1 VGATIVTALAPLLQ
15 SFFIERLARQRQAS
29 PNTIASYRDA
39 FRIFLGYAERRLGK
53 SPTKLRLQ
61 DLDAPLVSGFLDH
74 LEAERGN
81 HARTRNVRFAA
92 LRSFFRFVAIR
103 EPSELATIQRVLAI
117 PLKRV
122 SRMLVPYLD
131 RVEID
136 ALLAAPDR
144 DTWIGRRDHLVIL
157 LAVQTGLRVSELTAV
172 RASDVILGSTSHVR
186 CCGKG
191 RKERCTPL
199 TKQVARF
206 LRTWLIENDRRA
218 NDLVFTTRP
227 GSRLS
232 RDAVERLVDRHR
244 QTAERACP
252 SLKRKH
258 VTPHV
263 LRHTTAVQ
271 LLQAG
276 IDRAVIA
283 LWLGHESV
291 ETTQIYLDADLKA
304 KEIALARTAP
314 HNTRGHRFKPKDRL
328 LAFLEAL

>member
-1 VGATIVTALAPLLQ
+1 MIALAPLLQ
-15 SFFIERLARQRQAS
+15 SFFVERLARQRQAS
-29 PNTIASYRDA
+29 PNTVASYRDT
-39 FRIFLGYAERRLGK
+39 FRILLSYAEQKLGR
-53 SPTKLRLQ
+53 SPTKLHLQ
-61 DLDAPLVSGFLDH
+61 DLDAPLVTGFLDH

-103 EPSELATIQRVLAI
+103 EPSELAMIQSVLAI

-122 SRMLVPYLD
+122 ARMLVPYLD
-131 RVEID
+131 RAEIE

-144 DTWIGRRDHLVIL
+144 STWIGRRDHLVIL
-157 LAVQTGLRVSELTAV
+157 LAVQTGLRVSELTSV
-172 RASDVILGSTSHVR
+172 RVADVVLGSASHVR

-199 TKQVARF
+199 TKQVTRF
-206 LRTWLIENDRRA
+206 LRAWLAENDRRPG
-218 NDLVFTTRP
+218 DLVFTTRAN
-227 GSRLS
+227 SRLS
-232 RDAVERLVDRHR
+232 RDAIERLVDRHR
-244 QTAERACP
+244 RRAEAACP

-291 ETTQIYLDADLKA
+291 ETTQVYLDADLKA

-314 HNTRGHRFKPKDRL
+314 HNTHGRRYKPKDRL
-328 LAFLEAL
+328 LAFLESL

>member
-1 VGATIVTALAPLLQ
+1 MIELAPLVQL
-15 SFFIERLARQRQAS
+15 FFAERLRRQRNAS
-29 PNTIASYRDA
+29 PNTIASYRDT
-39 FRIFLGYAERRLGK
+39 FRIFLAYVEQRLCRP
-53 SPTKLRLQ
+53 PTKLHLQ
-61 DLDAPLVSGFLDH
+61 DLDAPLVDGFLDH
-74 LEAERGN
+74 LELERGN

-92 LRSFFRFVAIR
+92 LRSFFRFVATR
-103 EPSELATIQRVLAI
+103 EPSELARIQRVLAI

-131 RVEID
+131 RPEID

-144 DTWIGRRDHLVIL
+144 GTWRGRRDHLLIL
-157 LAVQTGLRVSELTAV
+157 LAVQTGLRVSELIGL
-172 RASDVILGSTSHVR
+172 RAEDVVLGAASHVR
-186 CCGKG
+186 CSGKG

-199 TKQVARF
+199 TKQVSRFVRAWLVENAR
-206 LRTWLIENDRRA
+206 RPADLI
-218 NDLVFTTRP
+218 FTTRAN
-227 GSRLS
+227 SRLS
-232 RDAVERLVDRHR
+232 RDAVESLVNRHR
-244 QTAERACP
+244 RIAECRCP

-314 HNTRGHRFKPKDRL
+314 HNTRGRRFKPKDRL
-328 LAFLEAL
+328 LTFLEGL

>member
-1 VGATIVTALAPLLQ
+1 MIALPPLVQL
-15 SFFIERLARQRQAS
+15 FFAERLVRQRHAS
-29 PNTIASYRDA
+29 PNTVASYRDT
-39 FRIFLGYAERRLGK
+39 FRIFLGYVERRLGRP
-53 SPTKLRLQ
+53 PTKLHLQ
-61 DLDAPLVSGFLDH
+61 DLDAPIVGRFLDH

-103 EPSELATIQRVLAI
+103 EPSELARIQQVLAI

-122 SRMLVPYLD
+122 NRVLVPYLD
-131 RVEID
+131 RAEID
-136 ALLAAPDR
+136 AILSAPDR
-144 DTWIGRRDHLVIL
+144 STWLGRRDHLLIL
-157 LAVQTGLRVSELTAV
+157 FAVQTGLRVSELIGI
-172 RASDVILGSTSHVR
+172 RAGDVVLGAASHVR
-186 CCGKG
+186 CSGKG

-199 TKQVARF
+199 TKQVTRF
-206 LRTWLIENDRRA
+206 LRVWLAENDRRPD
-218 NDLVFTTRP
+218 DLVFTTRTN
-227 GSRLS
+227 SRLS

-244 QTAERACP
+244 RTAERTCT

-328 LAFLEAL
+328 LAFLEGL

>member
-1 VGATIVTALAPLLQ
+1 MIALPPLVQL
-15 SFFIERLARQRQAS
+15 FFAERLRRQRYAS
-29 PNTIASYRDA
+29 PNTIASYRDT
-39 FRIFLGYAERRLGK
+39 FRIFLRYVERRLGRP
-53 SPTKLRLQ
+53 PTKLHLQ
-61 DLDAPLVSGFLDH
+61 DLDAPLVGGFLDH

-103 EPSELATIQRVLAI
+103 EPSELARIQRVLAI

-122 SRMLVPYLD
+122 NRMLVPFLD
-131 RVEID
+131 RAEID

-144 DTWIGRRDHLVIL
+144 STWLGRRDHLMIL
-157 LAVQTGLRVSELTAV
+157 FAVQTGLRVSELIAV
-172 RASDVILGSTSHVR
+172 RARDVVLGSASHVR
-186 CCGKG
+186 CSGKG

-206 LRTWLIENDRRA
+206 VREWLVENDRGPD
-218 NDLVFTTRP
+218 DLVFTTRTN
-227 GSRLS
+227 SRLS
-232 RDAVERLVDRHR
+232 RDAVERLVERHR
-244 QTAERACP
+244 LIAEGTCV

-314 HNTRGHRFKPKDRL
+314 HNTRGGRFKPKDRL
-328 LAFLEAL
+328 LAFLEGL

>member
-1 VGATIVTALAPLLQ
+1 MTDLAPLVQ
-15 SFFIERLARQRQAS
+15 SFFVERLARERQAS
-29 PNTIASYRDA
+29 PNTVASYRDT
-39 FRIFLGYAERRLGK
+39 FRILLSYAERRLGRP
-53 SPTKLRLQ
+53 PTKLQLQ
-61 DLDAPLVSGFLDH
+61 DLNAVLVSGFLDH

-92 LRSFFRFVAIR
+92 LRSFLRFVAVR
-103 EPSELATIQRVLAI
+103 EPSELAMIQRVLAI

-131 RVEID
+131 RAEIE

-144 DTWIGRRDHLVIL
+144 STWLGRRDHLIIL
-157 LAVQTGLRVSELTAV
+157 FAVQTGLRVSELISV
-172 RASDVILGSTSHVR
+172 RVGDLVLGSTSHVR

-191 RKERCTPL
+191 RKERSTPL
-199 TKQVARF
+199 TKQVTRF
-206 LRTWLIENDRRA
+206 LRAWLVENSRRPD
-218 NDLVFTTRP
+218 DLVFTTSTD
-227 GSRLS
+227 SRLS
-232 RDAVERLVDRHR
+232 RDAIEHLVDRHR
-244 QTAERACP
+244 RTAERECA
-252 SLKRKH
+252 SLKRKR

-291 ETTQIYLDADLKA
+291 ETTQIYLDADLKT

-314 HNTRGHRFKPKDRL
+314 HGTHGRRFKPKDRL
-328 LAFLEAL
+328 LAFLEGL

>member
-1 VGATIVTALAPLLQ
+1 MIALPPLVQL
-15 SFFIERLARQRQAS
+15 FFAERLRRQRHAS
-29 PNTIASYRDA
+29 SNTVASYRDT
-39 FRIFLGYAERRLGK
+39 FRIFLGYTERRLGRP
-53 SPTKLRLQ
+53 PTKLHLQ
-61 DLDAPLVSGFLDH
+61 DLDAPLVGGFLDH

-103 EPSELATIQRVLAI
+103 EPGELARIQRILAI

-122 SRMLVPYLD
+122 NRTLVPFLD
-131 RVEID
+131 RAEID

-144 DTWIGRRDHLVIL
+144 RTWLGRRDHLVIL
-157 LAVQTGLRVSELTAV
+157 FAVQTGLRVSELIAV
-172 RASDVILGSTSHVR
+172 RARDVILGSASHVR
-186 CCGKG
+186 CTGKG

-199 TKQVARF
+199 TKQVTRF
-206 LRTWLIENDRRA
+206 LREWLIENDRRPD
-218 NDLVFTTRP
+218 DLVFTTRTH
-227 GSRLS
+227 SQLS
-232 RDAVERLVDRHR
+232 RDAIERLVDRHR
-244 QTAERACP
+244 RAAERTCP

-258 VTPHV
+258 VSPHV

-314 HNTRGHRFKPKDRL
+314 HNTRGRRFKPKDGL
-328 LAFLEAL
+328 LAFLEGL

>member
-1 VGATIVTALAPLLQ
+1 MIALPPLVQL
-15 SFFIERLARQRQAS
+15 FFAERLRRERHAS
-29 PNTIASYRDA
+29 SNTIASYRDT
-39 FRIFLGYAERRLGK
+39 FRIFLGYVERRLGRP
-53 SPTKLRLQ
+53 PTKLHLQ

-103 EPSELATIQRVLAI
+103 EPSELARIQRVLAI

-122 SRMLVPYLD
+122 NRMLVPFLD
-131 RVEID
+131 RAEID

-144 DTWIGRRDHLVIL
+144 STWLGRRDHLVIL
-157 LAVQTGLRVSELTAV
+157 FAVQTGLRVSELIGI
-172 RASDVILGSTSHVR
+172 RAADVVLGSASHVR
-186 CCGKG
+186 CFGKG

-199 TKQVARF
+199 TKQVTRF
-206 LRTWLIENDRRA
+206 LRAWIVENARRTD
-218 NDLVFTTRP
+218 DLVFTTRTN
-227 GSRLS
+227 SKLS

-244 QTAERACP
+244 RTAELTCP

-271 LLQAG
+271 LLHAG

-314 HNTRGHRFKPKDRL
+314 HNTQGRRFKPKDRL
-328 LAFLEAL
+328 LAFLEGL

>member
-1 VGATIVTALAPLLQ
+1 MIALPPLVQL
-15 SFFIERLARQRQAS
+15 FFAERLKRQRSAS
-29 PNTIASYRDA
+29 PHTIASYRDT
-39 FRIFLGYAERRLGK
+39 FRIFLGYVERKLGK
-53 SPTKLRLQ
+53 PPTRLHLQ
-61 DLDAPLVSGFLDH
+61 DLDAPIVDAFLDH

-92 LRSFFRFVAIR
+92 LRSFFHFVAIR
-103 EPSELATIQRVLAI
+103 EPSELARIQRVLAI

-122 SRMLVPYLD
+122 SRVLVPYLD
-131 RVEID
+131 RAEID

-144 DTWIGRRDHLVIL
+144 RTWLGRRDHLVIL
-157 LAVQTGLRVSELTAV
+157 FAVQTGLRVSELIGL
-172 RASDVILGSTSHVR
+172 RADDVVLGAASHVR
-186 CCGKG
+186 CSGKG

-199 TKQVARF
+199 TKQVTRF
-206 LRTWLIENDRRA
+206 LREWLAENSRRPG
-218 NDLVFTTRP
+218 DLIFTTRAN
-227 GSRLS
+227 SRLS
-232 RDAVERLVDRHR
+232 RDAVERLVNRHR
-244 QTAERACP
+244 RIAERTCA

-304 KEIALARTAP
+304 KETALARTAP
-314 HNTRGHRFKPKDRL
+314 HNTRGLRFKPKDRL
-328 LAFLEAL
+328 LAFLEGL